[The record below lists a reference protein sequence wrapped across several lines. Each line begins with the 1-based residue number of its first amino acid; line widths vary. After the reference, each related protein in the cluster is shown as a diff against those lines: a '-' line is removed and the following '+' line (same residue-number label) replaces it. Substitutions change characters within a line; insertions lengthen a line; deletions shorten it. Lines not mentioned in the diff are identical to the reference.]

1 MNNSEV
7 AGDGAL
13 VAAALGAL
21 GARAGFS
28 AGASTFGLRAR
39 AGFFTSALASTTAGV
54 SFESA
59 FFLGICFSVPF

>member
-1 MNNSEV
+1 MNKSDV
-7 AGDGAL
+7 AGAG
-13 VAAALGAL
+13 AALACL

-39 AGFFTSALASTTAGV
+39 VGFFASALRSATAGV